1 MIYGLLHL
9 FVSDPHIDKADA
21 KHLIK
26 EISSSLRRLSKDRF
40 VIVSFADCNGE
51 YEKPLM
57 SVFEKHIDITDDID
71 DGKLL
76 QTKLYDRPFKR
87 NGLSRNASLR
97 RTELTHVS
105 SI

>member
-1 MIYGLLHL
+1 M
-9 FVSDPHIDKADA
+9 SDPHIDKVDA

-40 VIVSFADCNGE
+40 VMVSFADCNGE
-51 YEKPLM
+51 YEKSLM
-57 SVFEKHIDITDDID
+57 SVFEKRIEITDDID

-76 QTKLYDRPFKR
+76 QTKLYDRPYKR
-87 NGLSRNASLR
+87 NVPSRNVALK
-97 RTELTHVS
+97 RTELMRVQ

>member
-40 VIVSFADCNGE
+40 VIVSFADCNCE

-57 SVFEKHIDITDDID
+57 SVFEKRIEITDDID

-97 RTELTHVS
+97 RTELTLVS

>member
-40 VIVSFADCNGE
+40 VIVSFADCNSE

-57 SVFEKHIDITDDID
+57 SVFEKRIEIRDDID

-76 QTKLYDRPFKR
+76 QTKLYDRSFKR

-97 RTELTHVS
+97 RTELTLVS